1 MAFCGQ
7 PNGSSCTTG
16 TQCASTVCVAN
27 LCGEPNGA
35 SCASAL
41 IVAIMKETSVSD
53 LLAEA
58 ATTVVKRDLKKLLG
72 KLDTCAMPNRL

>member
-1 MAFCGQ
+1 
-7 PNGSSCTTG
+7 
-16 TQCASTVCVAN
+16 
-27 LCGEPNGA
+27 
-35 SCASAL
+35 
-41 IVAIMKETSVSD
+41 MKETSVND